1 MKKVVFLIVL
11 IVFIV
16 AIIIFALNENSK
28 GTLVVNSN
36 QSIDFK
42 ESNEI
47 LISEETKDI
56 AYDFIKSILKKK
68 QFFDSFDV
76 YLTKEGKSTRG
87 KFLTRIQISKG
98 AFKYF
103 NKFSSEDVLLT
114 KIKIGRA
121 KQFYECINICLSKEL
136 IKTKMCS
143 CGAYFMDD

>member
-47 LISEETKDI
+47 LISEETKDM
-56 AYDFIKSILKKK
+56 AFDFIKSISKKK
-68 QFFDSFDV
+68 YFDTYDV
-76 YLTKEGKSTRG
+76 YLTKEGKSAQS
-87 KFLTRIQISKG
+87 KFLTSIQTSKG
-98 AFKYF
+98 TLIYFKQ
-103 NKFSSEDVLLT
+103 FSSED
-114 KIKIGRA
+114 KIFSEIKSGRA
-121 KQFYECINICLSKEL
+121 KQFYECINICLSNEF
-136 IKTKMCS
+136 IKTKNCS
-143 CGAYFMDD
+143 CGAYFMDY

>member
-47 LISEETKDI
+47 LISEETKDM
-56 AYDFIKSILKKK
+56 AFDFIKSI
-68 QFFDSFDV
+68 
-76 YLTKEGKSTRG
+76 
-87 KFLTRIQISKG
+87 SK
-98 AFKYF
+98 
-103 NKFSSEDVLLT
+103 
-114 KIKIGRA
+114 
-121 KQFYECINICLSKEL
+121 
-136 IKTKMCS
+136 
-143 CGAYFMDD
+143 

>member
-47 LISEETKDI
+47 LISEETKDM
-56 AYDFIKSILKKK
+56 AFDFIKSISKKK
-68 QFFDSFDV
+68 YFDTYDV
-76 YLTKEGKSTRG
+76 YLTKEGKSAQS
-87 KFLTRIQISKG
+87 KFLTSIQTSKG
-98 AFKYF
+98 TLIYFKQ
-103 NKFSSEDVLLT
+103 FSSED
-114 KIKIGRA
+114 KIFSEIKSGRA
-121 KQFYECINICLSKEL
+121 KQFYECINICLSNVF
-136 IKTKMCS
+136 IKTKNCS
-143 CGAYFMDD
+143 CGAYFMDY

>member
-56 AYDFIKSILKKK
+56 AFDFIKSISKKK
-68 QFFDSFDV
+68 YFDTYDV
-76 YLTKEGKSTRG
+76 YLTKEGKSAQS
-87 KFLTRIQISKG
+87 KFLTSIQTSKG
-98 AFKYF
+98 TLIYFKQ
-103 NKFSSEDVLLT
+103 FSSED
-114 KIKIGRA
+114 KIFSEIKSGRA
-121 KQFYECINICLSKEL
+121 KQFYECINICLSNEF
-136 IKTKMCS
+136 IKTKNCS
-143 CGAYFMDD
+143 CGAYFMDY

>member
-47 LISEETKDI
+47 LISEETKDM
-56 AYDFIKSILKKK
+56 AFDFIKSISKKK
-68 QFFDSFDV
+68 YFDTYDV
-76 YLTKEGKSTRG
+76 YLTKEGKSAQS
-87 KFLTRIQISKG
+87 KFLTSIQTSKG
-98 AFKYF
+98 TLIYFKQ
-103 NKFSSEDVLLT
+103 FSSED
-114 KIKIGRA
+114 KIFSEIKSGRA
-121 KQFYECINICLSKEL
+121 KQFYECIN
-136 IKTKMCS
+136 MP
-143 CGAYFMDD
+143 